1 MQILYNGCHKIKMRQ
16 YNVQNLAYRLKI
28 SPKIFSSVVYSGTL
42 LCQAEP
48 VLSVTRNP
56 LRETETRKLIANV
69 FTIITLQTEA
79 RRGFTR

>member
-1 MQILYNGCHKIKMRQ
+1 MPGGMY
-16 YNVQNLAYRLKI
+16 
-28 SPKIFSSVVYSGTL
+28 
-42 LCQAEP
+42 EP